1 MVILSV
7 LWQLSNYVL
16 ILCRLLKSGDCYIYR
31 VNARRGLCILLMMS
45 ALASVAVVV
54 GKDGV
59 WNMSV
64 ANNLDR
70 AVVVI

>member
-16 ILCRLLKSGDCYIYR
+16 ILCRLLKSGACYIYR
-31 VNARRGLCILLMMS
+31 VNAWRGLCVLLVMS
-45 ALASVAVVV
+45 TLAAVAVVV
-54 GKDGV
+54 SKDSV
-59 WNMSV
+59 WNMSM

-70 AVVVI
+70 AVVVV